1 MKQIPIGIENF
12 KELIDK
18 DYYYVKKTL
27 FISDVLKEKVA
38 LCTRPRRFGKTLNMS
53 RRCPPRR
60 ALLFFLNQTKRKR
73 VPFQRVKHYQIQ
85 DCSAIS
91 KSVSGYPDNT

>member
-1 MKQIPIGIENF
+1 MYEANTYWNREF

-18 DYYYVKKTL
+18 DYYYVDKTL

-53 RRCPPRR
+53 RRCPPRQAGIFPIR
-60 ALLFFLNQTKRKR
+60 QADNAYLFDGLEISKIRKQCSIRINILLFLC
-73 VPFQRVKHYQIQ
+73 H
-85 DCSAIS
+85 
-91 KSVSGYPDNT
+91 